1 MRREYLLVVV
11 HLILLA
17 PSLARAATPT
27 AAPTCNQDTGTACV
41 VGQCWASIGVLA
53 AGQHCVGFVADT
65 WTAGSC
71 YCTDTCFES
80 GACVTAAP
88 TTAPT
93 PAPTPPLTQC
103 VDRPATV
110 KLPFMPPIDLN
121 CSLYAPPDDYVEQ
134 FAELAAEAPK
144 AVAVSTAQS
153 LATNVGDSVC
163 FLTVLLCCVSV
174 LCPLCLIVL
183 CQCAVPSLSYY
194 CAASLCCTLCCAL
207 AVFLVCSHCIS
218 VELAY
223 CAVIRRQGWD

>member
-17 PSLARAATPT
+17 PLLARAATPT

-183 CQCAVPSLSYY
+183 FQCAVPSLSY
-194 CAASLCCTLCCAL
+194 CAVSMCCAL
-207 AVFLVCSHCIS
+207 SVLLLCCLTVLHIVLCSRCIS
-218 VELAY
+218 GVLSLY
-223 CAVIRRQGWD
+223 FR